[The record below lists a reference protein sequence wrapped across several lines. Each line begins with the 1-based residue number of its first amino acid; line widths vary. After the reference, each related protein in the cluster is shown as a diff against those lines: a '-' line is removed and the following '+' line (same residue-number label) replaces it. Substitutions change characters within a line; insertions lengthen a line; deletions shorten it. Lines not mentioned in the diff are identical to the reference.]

1 MAIGLAHQEEKPRCV
16 APDFLQNLFERY
28 ELAGSFAHA
37 ARLAAAREM
46 HHLNQN
52 DLQDARFIAQSL
64 HRRFQARYI
73 AVMIRTPDID
83 KPIKFPLE
91 LVSVICDVTG
101 EISKLAVA
109 FDHGAVLVVAE
120 LG

>member
-28 ELAGSFAHA
+28 ELAGSLAHA
-37 ARLAAAREM
+37 DRLAAAREL

-73 AVMIRTPDID
+73 TMMIGTPDVD
-83 KPIKFPLE
+83 KPIEFSLE
-91 LVSVICDVTG
+91 LVSVISD
-101 EISKLAVA
+101 
-109 FDHGAVLVVAE
+109 E
-120 LG
+120 LR

>member
-1 MAIGLAHQEEKPRCV
+1 MAIGLAHQEEKTRRV
-16 APDFLQNLFERY
+16 APDFLQNLFEGY

-37 ARLAAAREM
+37 DRFAAARELY
-46 HHLNQN
+46 HLNQN

-64 HRRFQARYI
+64 HRRFQARHI

-91 LVSVICDVTG
+91 LVSVISDVAG
-101 EISKLAVA
+101 EISNFAVA
-109 FDHGAVLVVAE
+109 FNHGAVLVVAE
-120 LG
+120 LR

>member
-1 MAIGLAHQEEKPRCV
+1 MAIGFAHQEEKMRRV
-16 APDFLQNLFERY
+16 ATHFPQNLFERY

-37 ARLAAAREM
+37 DRLAAAREL

-52 DLQDARFIAQSL
+52 ELQDARLIAQSL
-64 HRRFQARYI
+64 HRRFQAQHI

-91 LVSVICDVTG
+91 LVSVISDVAG
-101 EISKLAVA
+101 EISKLVVA

-120 LG
+120 LR